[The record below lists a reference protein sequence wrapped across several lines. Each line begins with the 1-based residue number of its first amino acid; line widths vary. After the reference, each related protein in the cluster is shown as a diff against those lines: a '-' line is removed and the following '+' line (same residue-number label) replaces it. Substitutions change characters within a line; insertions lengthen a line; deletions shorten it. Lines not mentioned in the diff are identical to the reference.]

1 MLPLGLGWLKAYL
14 FRLDSLSTSIGSLGG
29 GLDNIITCFQRQ
41 NQTLRHSPWRIRSFQ
56 DHIHTLHITHLLL
69 SGTHPD
75 TPHDAP
81 ATVRDTSSTN
91 DCILQGT
98 SDSILQGTSDLPPP
112 PSKILWYADAT
123 KVGFFSRSLRK
134 TSFQQKPSVPHA
146 SAVRTMDLS
155 MDLSI
160 SIPVFMPNMLQGGTP
175 SGIQNRNWH
184 VLRRPVSCLQNW
196 KNFGKKSWRFWG
208 LAMSL
213 SLCNCVTVGSLGNW
227 TRNCDNISLTF
238 WNDQFEQ
245 RFWGKTMSVL
255 KEVWSFWSY
264 EGRQSCTIDRFSGF
278 FRVFVHITFFVRIIS
293 LNSWRAIQQF
303 WKYFCIGGIYGTL
316 CCISR
321 FVGDVFSLRVSQFP
335 LNFNF
340 TAISSV
346 IPPSDIGLGTTP
358 TGRR

>member
-41 NQTLRHSPWRIRSFQ
+41 NQTLPM
-56 DHIHTLHITHLLL
+56 THLLL

-91 DCILQGT
+91 DGILQGT

-112 PSKILWYADAT
+112 FKILWYAT

-134 TSFQQKPSVPHA
+134 TSFQQKSSVPHA

-175 SGIQNRNWH
+175 SGIQNRN
-184 VLRRPVSCLQNW
+184 
-196 KNFGKKSWRFWG
+196 
-208 LAMSL
+208 
-213 SLCNCVTVGSLGNW
+213 
-227 TRNCDNISLTF
+227 
-238 WNDQFEQ
+238 
-245 RFWGKTMSVL
+245 
-255 KEVWSFWSY
+255 
-264 EGRQSCTIDRFSGF
+264 
-278 FRVFVHITFFVRIIS
+278 
-293 LNSWRAIQQF
+293 
-303 WKYFCIGGIYGTL
+303 
-316 CCISR
+316 
-321 FVGDVFSLRVSQFP
+321 
-335 LNFNF
+335 
-340 TAISSV
+340 
-346 IPPSDIGLGTTP
+346 
-358 TGRR
+358 